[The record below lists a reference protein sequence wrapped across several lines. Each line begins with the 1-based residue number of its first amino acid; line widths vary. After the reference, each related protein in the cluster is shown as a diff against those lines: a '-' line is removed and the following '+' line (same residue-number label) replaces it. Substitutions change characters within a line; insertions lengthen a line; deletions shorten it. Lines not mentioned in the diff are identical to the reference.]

1 MADPLQRSLPDE
13 ISIWEILVRLPPKAL
28 LRCRAVCRAWRSATS
43 ARDFLLAHH
52 GHQLTLP
59 LLYGCTNL
67 GVQGEVLDI
76 IPFDH
81 RPGLAAADQL
91 QSVARLGLGLSYPCV
106 EASCDGLLLLSL
118 GRRDF
123 FVCNPATRQYA
134 PLQQIYAYV
143 LLGMYPHSPTG
154 EYRLLLYWDEDLIY
168 PDLAPGT
175 QDGSYVFTI
184 GSGEPP
190 RYTGYPDSG
199 ILMFSNSILFHGSL
213 HWHIDKDASTSNM
226 IMLFDT
232 TSESFRQ
239 MRAPVVPSHSS
250 LFEMDG
256 MLGMSSFN
264 HAATTIDIWM
274 SQDYDSEA
282 WALKYRVDLPVT
294 DLTAQFGKFTETWNL
309 VVTCWNG
316 DVLMLIKFGEW
327 LLQVDVDGKL
337 VASFHRKLVRFTQ
350 FQLKQTLVPHTFFPT
365 LAGYAVN
372 TLPFISPDDYVV
384 DS

>member
-1 MADPLQRSLPDE
+1 MRGPGHHPLRPPPRASRRRPA
-13 ISIWEILVRLPPKAL
+13 SVR
-28 LRCRAVCRAWRSATS
+28 RATCTW
-43 ARDFLLAHH
+43 
-52 GHQLTLP
+52 P
-59 LLYGCTNL
+59 LLSLCG
-67 GVQGEVLDI
+67 
-76 IPFDH
+76 
-81 RPGLAAADQL
+81 
-91 QSVARLGLGLSYPCV
+91 V

-134 PLQQIYAYV
+134 PLQQIYGYV

-175 QDGSYVFTI
+175 QDGSNVFTL

-232 TSESFRQ
+232 TSESFQQ
-239 MRAPVVPSHSS
+239 MRAPVVPSHAS

-264 HAATTIDIWM
+264 HAVTTIDIWM

-294 DLTAQFGKFTETWNL
+294 DLTAQFGKFTETWNV

-327 LLQVDVDGKL
+327 LLQIDSDGKL
-337 VASFHRKLVRFTQ
+337 VGSFHRKSFRFTQ
-350 FQLKQTLVPHTFFPT
+350 FQIKQTLVPHTFFPT
-365 LAGYAVN
+365 LSGYAVN
-372 TLPFISPDDYVV
+372 TLPFVSPDDYVV